1 MTTQVS
7 GGRTVQRIQ
16 VPKASDILA
25 ARLRDLIL
33 SGEIAPG
40 ESLPTERELVSES
53 GLSRSSV
60 RDALRL
66 LEVEELIVTRPG
78 RAGGSTV
85 RLPGRSSIA
94 RSMQRFVR
102 SHGIRLEAL
111 LECRVG
117 VEPFLA
123 SLAAT
128 NRTEAELAEIRDI
141 HERFRASENDVGA
154 YKRLNLDWH
163 LAVARASRNEVLIAL
178 MEAISQPIFDA
189 AGYQEVT
196 TPEIRREAIRAH
208 GAIMKALEQR
218 DAKLAFSRMEKHV
231 SAYATIA
238 RRMLVESDPATGSAV
253 E

>member
-1 MTTQVS
+1 MTHAD
-7 GGRTVQRIQ
+7 GGRTLQPIQ

-33 SGEIAPG
+33 SGRIPPG
-40 ESLPTERELVSES
+40 QSLPTERALVSES

-85 RLPGRSSIA
+85 RRPGRSSVA
-94 RSMQRFVR
+94 RSMQLFVR

-128 NRTEAELAEIRDI
+128 NHTESELAEIRDI
-141 HERFRASENDVGA
+141 HHRFEASEHDVSA

-178 MEAISQPIFDA
+178 MEAISQPILDA

-196 TPEIRREAIRAH
+196 TPEIRHEAIRAH
-208 GAIMKALEQR
+208 CAIMQALERR
-218 DAKLAFSRMEKHV
+218 DSKAAFSRMEKHV
-231 SAYATIA
+231 AAYAAIA
-238 RRMLVESDPATGSAV
+238 RRMLVDLDAATSAAA